1 MMDIS
6 SRLVKRCRKFIEP
19 YRVTDGRGF
28 KLSRYDPGDLGK
40 LGKDSKKEAVDKLEK
55 GIELLEQL
63 QEVLYASES
72 HALLVVLQ
80 AMDSAGKDGIVKH
93 VMGGVNP
100 QGCVVSSFKQPSTLE
115 RSHDFLWRCVARL
128 PRRGMIGIFNRS
140 YYEEVLSVRVHPEF
154 LAGEGFN
161 PSHAK
166 SAFWEERFRSINN
179 LERHLLANRTSIV
192 KIFLNLSPEEQRK
205 RLLAR
210 LDTPDKNW
218 KFSEGDIHEREFWD
232 QYQKAYE
239 EMIRHTSSREA
250 PWYVVP
256 ADNKWYSRLVCLCA
270 IVEALAEMRL
280 EYPKVSGE
288 LKEFFPEIP
297 GGTGTPPVQGR
308 GLERHSETR
317 REKRRVRGR
326 LPSFCCAGAFR
337 AIGAGSVSVSVCV
350 PRIAPCR

>member
-1 MMDIS
+1 MFLLLFQHFEKRQCHYRNDGYS

-192 KIFLNLSPEEQRK
+192 KYSSTFPQRNRENAFWHGWILRTKIGSFLKGIFMNANSGTSTRK
-205 RLLAR
+205 R
-210 LDTPDKNW
+210 
-218 KFSEGDIHEREFWD
+218 
-232 QYQKAYE
+232 
-239 EMIRHTSSREA
+239 
-250 PWYVVP
+250 
-256 ADNKWYSRLVCLCA
+256 
-270 IVEALAEMRL
+270 MR
-280 EYPKVSGE
+280 
-288 LKEFFPEIP
+288 
-297 GGTGTPPVQGR
+297 R
-308 GLERHSETR
+308 
-317 REKRRVRGR
+317 
-326 LPSFCCAGAFR
+326 
-337 AIGAGSVSVSVCV
+337 
-350 PRIAPCR
+350 